1 MAANPRALAKALL
14 AANTP
19 SNTPVGGGF
28 GGAPSTLPGN
38 GVSPLVGSYEAWSS
52 GRAYGQGMP
61 RSWETFLSGSFGP
74 LAPIQPVAINEPNPD
89 GSVDPRRFQIPVG
102 WNMPMGPPGSE
113 GLKLACYSADT
124 EILTRRGWTTFDTLS
139 AHDEVATRSEGG
151 RFEWQNPT
159 AIVWQPYQGDAVQFA
174 SVSAD
179 LLVTPEHRMLHRAR
193 TGVRRARRHEERVTL
208 AGRLAELRGAP
219 QLVTTSRYEG
229 GNNSDIHL
237 VATRVPGK
245 GQAPREFRASAQDF
259 AAFMGMWLAEGH
271 ISRAG
276 DEYRVVI
283 SQSAN
288 GKGLAQYRQL
298 LIQLLGI
305 EPAYHRGA
313 WIFRNK
319 ALFEYLSRLGGR
331 AWEKTIPR
339 EVLDMPADCL
349 ELFWRFY
356 WLGDGSIHGTSENIV
371 TTSRAVA
378 DGLVEVLQKTGRWG
392 VIRVHKSV
400 SPLSVH
406 EAYRVCAHARPVAQV
421 VVSTVPYSGM
431 VGCVSVPNGIVYVR
445 RNGKPAW
452 CGNSFAQLRTI
463 ADTYSVARACISLR
477 KQELVGLE
485 WDVVPTKAAEK
496 KMRGSASARLEW
508 DERRAKVMRFFRKP
522 DSNYFG
528 FSSWFSAQL
537 EDVFAVDALS
547 LYMHPPRMRGKG
559 VMGSNLAALELIDGT
574 TIRPLIDVYGARPAA
589 PNPAYQQYQYGV
601 PRVDLMAVMAGDD
614 VADMA
619 EAVHRQYSGDQL
631 LYLPY
636 EARDWTPYGFAPTE
650 KALVP
655 ILSGL
660 NRQNWQLQSYS
671 EGTIPG
677 LFVTSGDQSSS
688 PEQCRQLQDALNAMA
703 GDPAWKHKI
712 IVLPHGSTTSPQT
725 PAELAG
731 TFDEIIMT
739 QVCMG
744 YDVMPMELGISPRT
758 SSSQSSGAA
767 NQMAK
772 KSGDTHDRKANGPLL
787 HRFMEIFD
795 YVIQFVCDQ
804 PDMRFMFEGLE
815 GGEDEEKQVNILVAE
830 ISHGLRSIDEARVIR
845 GEQPWGLPIT
855 SDPVMMLPTGI
866 LPIGGLDPKT
876 GQLPPPPA
884 PPGAVGPDGQPL
896 APPPGPVPDGG
907 GGTAE
912 DGTPAHG
919 GADAGGGQA
928 AAQKSVNVFAAL
940 RELDAIRRRLA
951 KGRSI
956 DGWVAEHVPAS
967 MFATVTDLPSLE
979 AARAA
984 LKVARAD
991 RCECCGGTGEHDSGR
1006 ECDCCDGSGQLDS
1019 SHDGPC
1025 TCHEPVQK
1033 HGGHATDVHHVYAYL
1048 ARHYPANVL
1057 EWVKTAHW
1065 HGPEAVKLADIDMDR
1080 RPGGARNPAKIAG
1093 ISQAIKDGKEMAPVV
1108 LVREPGGG
1116 KLKIADGWHRTDAVE
1131 HAGSA
1136 TIQAWVGDVDTA
1148 AGPWGARMN
1157 RSKLNKVDGL
1167 SPAEFTTAIVK
1178 IREGAVGD
1186 YRARH
1191 LIRWFN
1197 EGADGR
1203 VPWGAPGDLSA
1214 CHELAAEHMSSDEAW
1229 GFCQLR
1235 HHDSLG
1241 TFNSPKG

>member
-14 AANTP
+14 ANTP
-19 SNTPVGGGF
+19 SNAPVGGGF
-28 GGAPSTLPGN
+28 GGAPATVPGN
-38 GVSPLVGSYEAWSS
+38 GVSPLVASYDAWSS

-74 LAPIQPVAINEPNPD
+74 LAPIQPVAIDEANAD
-89 GSVDPRRFQIPVG
+89 GSIDPRRYQYQVG
-102 WNMPMGPPGSE
+102 WNMPLGPPGSE
-113 GLKLACYSADT
+113 GLKLA
-124 EILTRRGWTTFDTLS
+124 TF
-139 AHDEVATRSEGG
+139 
-151 RFEWQNPT
+151 P
-159 AIVWQPYQGDAVQFA
+159 
-174 SVSAD
+174 
-179 LLVTPEHRMLHRAR
+179 
-193 TGVRRARRHEERVTL
+193 
-208 AGRLAELRGAP
+208 
-219 QLVTTSRYEG
+219 
-229 GNNSDIHL
+229 
-237 VATRVPGK
+237 
-245 GQAPREFRASAQDF
+245 
-259 AAFMGMWLAEGH
+259 
-271 ISRAG
+271 
-276 DEYRVVI
+276 
-283 SQSAN
+283 
-288 GKGLAQYRQL
+288 
-298 LIQLLGI
+298 
-305 EPAYHRGA
+305 
-313 WIFRNK
+313 
-319 ALFEYLSRLGGR
+319 
-331 AWEKTIPR
+331 
-339 EVLDMPADCL
+339 
-349 ELFWRFY
+349 
-356 WLGDGSIHGTSENIV
+356 
-371 TTSRAVA
+371 
-378 DGLVEVLQKTGRWG
+378 
-392 VIRVHKSV
+392 
-400 SPLSVH
+400 
-406 EAYRVCAHARPVAQV
+406 
-421 VVSTVPYSGM
+421 
-431 VGCVSVPNGIVYVR
+431 
-445 RNGKPAW
+445 
-452 CGNSFAQLRTI
+452 QLRTI

-485 WDVVPTKAAEK
+485 WDIVPTKAAEK
-496 KMRGSASARLEW
+496 KMRGSATARLEW

-574 TIRPLIDVYGARPAA
+574 TIRPLIDVHGARPAA

-815 GGEDEEKQVNILVAE
+815 GGEDEEKQVNILIAE

-845 GEQPWGLPIT
+845 GGQPWGLPIT

-884 PPGAVGPDGQPL
+884 PPGAIGPDGQPL
-896 APPPGPVPDGG
+896 ALPPASEPDGG
-907 GGTAE
+907 GGTAT
-912 DGTPAHG
+912 DGTPAHD
-919 GADAGGGQA
+919 GADAGGGQV
-928 AAQKSVNVFAAL
+928 AAQKSVNTFAAL

-956 DGWVAEHVPAS
+956 EGWVSEHIPAAT
-967 MFATVTDLPSLE
+967 FATVVDLPSLE
-979 AARAA
+979 AAREA
-984 LKVARAD
+984 LKAARPD